1 MSFIIIDNT
10 HLTQLGVRNML
21 RKSRVL
27 YIVTT
32 NKNHPALKIK
42 DDGLIILLYP
52 NKIDFSN
59 LFTRLKREFGAKRV
73 TIQSGGTLN
82 SILIRQGLIDRVS
95 LVVAPALIGGKDTST
110 LVDGR
115 SLCLENEL
123 KEIKVLK
130 LIKCNKLKNS
140 YLHLVYSVSK

>member
-1 MSFIIIDNT
+1 MNKPKDIKKLPVSFIIIDNT

-32 NKNHPALKIK
+32 NKNHPALKTK

-73 TIQSGGTLN
+73 TI
-82 SILIRQGLIDRVS
+82 
-95 LVVAPALIGGKDTST
+95 
-110 LVDGR
+110 
-115 SLCLENEL
+115 
-123 KEIKVLK
+123 
-130 LIKCNKLKNS
+130 
-140 YLHLVYSVSK
+140 